1 MLQFQ
6 CKNLFFITRKVS
18 VLEQLQTRAGKWFK
32 SGEGQ
37 EHDGKFGTF
46 PGVFTPTVLTI
57 LGAIMYLRL
66 GQVVGNAGLLGTIL
80 IILLAHVI
88 TVSTGLAVSSVVTNT
103 RVGAG
108 GAFAIISQSLGL
120 EVGGSVGIPLFI
132 AQGISVALYVLA
144 FAEAWLRIFPTHSI
158 VLVSILTF
166 WVVFGIA
173 YVSAQFA
180 ARIQYFILG
189 VVGLSLFS
197 VLLASFPIAGRAGLT
212 ETAVLWG
219 SFSEWSFWEA
229 FAIFFPAVTGIM
241 VGISLSGSLR
251 EPRRSIPIGTMS
263 AIGLTLIV
271 YLLLTYWLARIV
283 PVDELLNNT
292 TVMVDKA
299 FWGWTILAG
308 MLGATFSS
316 ALGSLVAAPRVMQA
330 LALHNILPFSNYLSQ
345 ETEQG
350 EPRPAL
356 YATGGIGLITLLIAL
371 ASGGLN
377 AVASI
382 ITMFFLITY
391 GMLNLVVLI
400 EQMLSTVSFRPTFR
414 VPRVVPLTGLAGCIF
429 VMFLINPVFSLVALV
444 VVLLV
449 YGYLMRR
456 NLEYLPSDVRSGMFL
471 SLAEWATTRVS
482 RLPPAVKRTWK
493 PSVLAPIVKTQEL
506 TGSYRFLRAL
516 AAPQGAIHALGIYP
530 EGDNSALK
538 GLKDLTNAFADEGIF
553 ARATLLEE
561 ADLVNGVRSATQILR
576 GTFFRP
582 NLLFLN
588 LRTESDLAVLQE
600 LVDKTAAYNMGIV
613 LLARHPIRALG
624 RQHLINVWMS
634 HQGKDWQID
643 LRWSNS
649 DLALLLAY
657 QLTKNW
663 SGKINL
669 CMAVANEEDV
679 LPANGFL
686 QEIVDLARLPKN
698 SEVTVVNAPFA
709 EALNQVQRAD
719 LAIFGLPNPAQLTF
733 CQKIVEVVDG
743 SCLFVRDSGEESA
756 LA

>member
-1 MLQFQ
+1 MLD
-6 CKNLFFITRKVS
+6 
-18 VLEQLQTRAGKWFK
+18 QLQERVWNWFK
-32 SGEGQ
+32 GGNAQ
-37 EHDGKFGTF
+37 AGDGKFGTF

-66 GQVVGNAGLLGTIL
+66 GQVVGNAGLLGAIL

-144 FAEAWLRIFPTHSI
+144 FAEAWLRIFASHSLVFVSLFAFVI
-158 VLVSILTF
+158 VF
-166 WVVFGIA
+166 AIA

-180 ARIQYFILG
+180 ARIQYLILG
-189 VVGLSLFS
+189 IVGLSLFS
-197 VLLASFPIAGRAGLT
+197 ILLASFPLAGREGLT

-219 SFSEWSFWEA
+219 GFTEWSFWET

-241 VGISLSGSLR
+241 VGISLSGSLKD
-251 EPRRSIPIGTMS
+251 PRRSIPLGTMS

-271 YLLLTYWLARIV
+271 YLLLAYWLARIV
-283 PVDELLNNT
+283 PVSDLLNNT

-330 LALHNILPFSNYLSQ
+330 LARHSILPFSDYLAQ
-345 ETEQG
+345 ETAQG

-356 YATGGIGLITLLIAL
+356 YATGAIGLVTLLVAL
-371 ASGGLN
+371 PSGGLN

-414 VPRVVPLTGLAGCIF
+414 VPRIVPFIGLVGCVF
-429 VMFLINPVFSLVALV
+429 VMVLINPVFSLVALV
-444 VVLLV
+444 LVALV
-449 YGYLMRR
+449 YGYLLRR

-471 SLAEWATTRVS
+471 SLAEWAATRVS
-482 RLPPAVKRTWK
+482 HLPPAVKRTWK
-493 PSVLAPIVKTQEL
+493 PSVLAPIQQTQEL

-530 EGDNSALK
+530 EGDDSALK
-538 GLKDLTNAFADEGIF
+538 GLTELTKAFADEGIF
-553 ARATLLEE
+553 ARTTLLEE

-576 GTFFRP
+576 STFFRP

-588 LRTESDLAVLQE
+588 LRAESDPHVLQE

-613 LLARHPIRALG
+613 LLARHPVRALG
-624 RQHLINVWMS
+624 RQHSINVWIS
-634 HQGKDWQID
+634 HQGDDWQVD

-657 QLTKNW
+657 QLTQNW
-663 SGKINL
+663 SGKIKL
-669 CMAVANEEDV
+669 CLAIASEQEQA
-679 LPANGFL
+679 LAEAFL
-686 QEIVDLARLPKN
+686 RELADLARLPKN
-698 SEVTVVNAPFA
+698 TEVMVVQATFA
-709 EALNQVQRAD
+709 EALHQVRRAD
-719 LAIFGLPNPAQLTF
+719 LAIFGLPNPARLTF
-733 CQKIVEVVDG
+733 CQEIAAAVDG

>member
-1 MLQFQ
+1 MLD
-6 CKNLFFITRKVS
+6 
-18 VLEQLQTRAGKWFK
+18 QLQTTVSAWFNR
-32 SGEGQ
+32 GEDSPG
-37 EHDGKFGTF
+37 DGKFGTF

-88 TVSTGLAVSSVVTNT
+88 TISTGLAVSSVVTNT

-144 FAEAWLRIFPTHSI
+144 FAEAWLRIFPTHPIFLVSLLTF
-158 VLVSILTF
+158 VLVY
-166 WVVFGIA
+166 GIA

-180 ARIQYFILG
+180 ARIQYLILG
-189 VVGLSLFS
+189 IVGLSLFS
-197 VLLASFPIAGRAGLT
+197 VFLASFPIAGRTGLT

-219 SFSEWSFWEA
+219 SFSDWNFWEA

-251 EPRRSIPIGTMS
+251 EPRRSIPLGTMS
-263 AIGLTLIV
+263 AIGLTLVV
-271 YLLLTYWLARIV
+271 YLLLTYWLSRAASV
-283 PVDELLNNT
+283 TDLLTNST
-292 TVMVDKA
+292 ILVDKA

-330 LALHNILPFSNYLSQ
+330 LAQHNILPFSDYLAQ

-350 EPRPAL
+350 EPRQAL
-356 YATGGIGLITLLIAL
+356 YATGVIGLITLLIAL
-371 ASGGLN
+371 ASGGGLN

-414 VPRVVPLTGLAGCIF
+414 VSRVVPLIGVVGCLF

-471 SLAEWATTRVS
+471 SLAEWAATRVS
-482 RLPPAVKRTWK
+482 HLPPAVKRTWK
-493 PSVLAPIVKTQEL
+493 PFVLAPIVKTQEL

-516 AAPQGAIHALGIYP
+516 AKPQGAIHALGIYP
-530 EGDNSALK
+530 EGDDSALK
-538 GLKDLTNAFADEGIF
+538 GLTDLTNSFSDEGIF
-553 ARATLLEE
+553 ARTTLLEE
-561 ADLVNGVRSATQILR
+561 ADMVNGVRVATQILR
-576 GTFFRP
+576 STFFRP

-588 LRTESDLAVLQE
+588 LRAESDLSALQQ

-613 LLARHPIRALG
+613 LLARHTVRDLG
-624 RQHLINVWMS
+624 RQHLINVWIS
-634 HQGKDWQID
+634 HRGDDWQVD
-643 LRWSNS
+643 LQWSNS

-663 SGKINL
+663 SGKINVCL
-669 CMAVANEEDV
+669 AIAEDQD
-679 LPANGFL
+679 LEPAETFL
-686 QEIVDLARLPKN
+686 RELADLARLPKN
-698 SEVTVVNAPFA
+698 TIVTVVQAPFA
-709 EALNQVQRAD
+709 EALHQVRRAD

-733 CQKIVEVVDG
+733 CQEIVAMVDG

>member
-1 MLQFQ
+1 M
-6 CKNLFFITRKVS
+6 
-18 VLEQLQTRAGKWFK
+18 LEQIQLRLGNWLK
-32 SGEGQ
+32 SSESQ
-37 EHDGKFGTF
+37 DNDGKFGTF

-66 GQVVGNAGLLGTIL
+66 GQVVGNSGLLGAIL

-158 VLVSILTF
+158 FLISVLTF
-166 WVVFGIA
+166 GVVFGIA

-180 ARIQYFILG
+180 ARIQYLILG
-189 VVGLSLFS
+189 IVGLSLVS

-219 SFSEWSFWEA
+219 PFSTWSFWEA

-241 VGISLSGSLR
+241 VGISLSGSLK

-263 AIGLTLIV
+263 AIGLTMIV
-271 YLLLTYWLARIV
+271 YLLLAYWLARV
-283 PVDELLNNT
+283 APASELRKT
-292 TVMVDKA
+292 STIMVDQA
-299 FWGWTILAG
+299 FWGWAILAG

-330 LALHNILPFSNYLSQ
+330 LAQHSILPLSRILAQ
-345 ETEQG
+345 ETDSG

-356 YATGGIGLITLLIAL
+356 YATGAIGFITLLIAIP
-371 ASGGLN
+371 SGGLN

-414 VPRVVPLTGLAGCIF
+414 VPRIVPFIGLVGCVF
-429 VMFLINPVFSLVALV
+429 VMLLINPVFSLVALV
-444 VVLLV
+444 VVVLV
-449 YGYLMRR
+449 YGYLLRR
-456 NLEYLPSDVRSGMFL
+456 NLAYLPSDVRSGMFI

-493 PSVLAPIVKTQEL
+493 PSVLAPIEQTQEL

-530 EGDNSALK
+530 EGNDSALK
-538 GLKDLTNAFADEGIF
+538 GLRDLTDAFVDEGIS
-553 ARATLLEE
+553 ARTTLLEE
-561 ADLVNGVRSATQILR
+561 SDLVNGVRSATQILR

-588 LRTESDLAVLQE
+588 LRAESDLAVLQQ

-613 LLARHPIRALG
+613 LLARHPVRALG
-624 RQHLINVWMS
+624 RQHSINVWIS
-634 HQGKDWQID
+634 HRGDDWQID

-657 QLTKNW
+657 QLTQNW

-669 CMAVANEEDV
+669 CMAVATEDDV
-679 LPANGFL
+679 QPATKYL
-686 QEIVDLARLPKN
+686 QGLVDLARLPKN
-698 SEVTVVNAPFA
+698 SGVTVAHAPFA
-709 EALNQVQRAD
+709 EALHQVPRAD

-733 CQKIVEVVDG
+733 CQEIVTTVDG

>member
-1 MLQFQ
+1 M
-6 CKNLFFITRKVS
+6 
-18 VLEQLQTRAGKWFK
+18 EQIQARLSNWLKG
-32 SGEGQ
+32 GEGS
-37 EHDGKFGTF
+37 ESDGKFGTF

-66 GQVVGNAGLLGTIL
+66 GQVVGNTGLLGAIL

-144 FAEAWLRIFPTHSI
+144 FAEAWLAIFSNHSMF
-158 VLVSILTF
+158 LVSVITF
-166 WVVFGIA
+166 AIVFGIA

-180 ARIQYFILG
+180 ARIQYLILG
-189 VVGLSLFS
+189 IVSFSLFS
-197 VLLASFPIAGRAGLT
+197 VLLASFPVAGRAGLT

-219 SFSEWSFWEA
+219 PFTEWSFWEA

-241 VGISLSGSLR
+241 VGISLSGSLKD
-251 EPRRSIPIGTMS
+251 PRRSIPLGTMS
-263 AIGLTLIV
+263 AIGLTLVV
-271 YLLLTYWLARIV
+271 YLLLAYWLAHAA
-283 PVDELLNNT
+283 PADELRRNS
-292 TVMVDKA
+292 TVMVDQA
-299 FWGWTILAG
+299 FWGWAILAG

-330 LALHNILPFSNYLSQ
+330 LALHSILPLSEILAQ
-345 ETEQG
+345 ETDQG

-356 YATGGIGLITLLIAL
+356 YATSAIGLITLLIAL

-414 VPRVVPLTGLAGCIF
+414 VPRIVPFTGLVGCVF
-429 VMFLINPVFSLVALV
+429 VMLLINPVFSLVAMV
-444 VVLLV
+444 VVVLV
-449 YGYLMRR
+449 YGYLLRR

-493 PSVLAPIVKTQEL
+493 PSVLAPIEQTQEL

-530 EGDNSALK
+530 EGDDS
-538 GLKDLTNAFADEGIF
+538 GLRGLADLTDSFADEGIF
-553 ARATLLEE
+553 ARTTLLEE
-561 ADLVNGVRSATQILR
+561 SDLVNGVRSATQILR
-576 GTFFRP
+576 NTFFRP

-588 LRTESDLAVLQE
+588 LREESNLDILQQ

-613 LLARHPIRALG
+613 LLARHPVRALG
-624 RQHLINVWMS
+624 RQHLVNVWIS
-634 HQGKDWQID
+634 HRGDDWQID

-669 CMAVANEEDV
+669 CMAVASEDELSVANE
-679 LPANGFL
+679 FL
-686 QEIVDLARLPKN
+686 HELIDLARLPKN
-698 SEVTVVNAPFA
+698 SGVTVVQAPFA
-709 EALNQVQRAD
+709 DALHQVPRAD

-733 CQKIVEVVDG
+733 CQEIVAAVDG

>member
-1 MLQFQ
+1 
-6 CKNLFFITRKVS
+6 
-18 VLEQLQTRAGKWFK
+18 
-32 SGEGQ
+32 
-37 EHDGKFGTF
+37 
-46 PGVFTPTVLTI
+46 
-57 LGAIMYLRL
+57 
-66 GQVVGNAGLLGTIL
+66 
-80 IILLAHVI
+80 
-88 TVSTGLAVSSVVTNT
+88 
-103 RVGAG
+103 VGAG

-144 FAEAWLRIFPTHSI
+144 FAEAWLRIFPTHPI
-158 VLVSILTF
+158 FLVSMLTF
-166 WVVFGIA
+166 AVVFGIA

-180 ARIQYFILG
+180 ARIQYIILG

-251 EPRRSIPIGTMS
+251 EPRRSIPLGTMS

-283 PVDELLNNT
+283 PVTELLNNT

-330 LALHNILPFSNYLSQ
+330 LALHSILPFSNYLAQ
-345 ETEQG
+345 ETTAG
-350 EPRPAL
+350 EPRNAL

-414 VPRVVPLTGLAGCIF
+414 VPRIVPLIGVVGCVF

-449 YGYLMRR
+449 YSFLMRR

-493 PSVLAPIVKTQEL
+493 PSVLAPIVQTQEL

-516 AAPQGAIHALGIYP
+516 AAPQGAIHTLGIYP
-530 EGDNSALK
+530 EGDDSALK
-538 GLKDLTNAFADEGIF
+538 GLKDLTKAFSDDGIF
-553 ARATLLEE
+553 SRTTLLEE

-576 GTFFRP
+576 STFFRP
-582 NLLFLN
+582 NLLFLS
-588 LRTESDLAVLQE
+588 LRAESDLDVLQE

-613 LLARHPIRALG
+613 LLARHPVRAMG
-624 RQHLINVWMS
+624 RQHLINVWIS
-634 HQGKDWQID
+634 HQGDDWQID

-657 QLTKNW
+657 QLTNNW

-669 CMAVANEEDV
+669 CIAVSTEDDV
-679 LPANGFL
+679 APATAFL
-686 QEIVDLARLPKN
+686 QGIVDLARLPKTTGV
-698 SEVTVVNAPFA
+698 SVVHAPFA
-709 EALNQVQRAD
+709 EGLHLVPRAD
-719 LAIFGLPNPAQLTF
+719 LAIFGLPNPARLTF
-733 CQKIVEVVDG
+733 CQDIVKAVDG

>member
-1 MLQFQ
+1 MLD
-6 CKNLFFITRKVS
+6 
-18 VLEQLQTRAGKWFK
+18 QLQARVWGWFRGREAEAG
-32 SGEGQ
+32 
-37 EHDGKFGTF
+37 DGKFGTF

-144 FAEAWLRIFPTHSI
+144 FAEAWLRIFPTHPIFLVSLLTF
-158 VLVSILTF
+158 VLVY
-166 WVVFGIA
+166 GIA

-189 VVGLSLFS
+189 IVGLSLFS
-197 VLLASFPIAGRAGLT
+197 VFLASFPIAGRTGLT

-219 SFSEWSFWEA
+219 SFSDWNFWEA

-251 EPRRSIPIGTMS
+251 EPRRSIPLGTMS
-263 AIGLTLIV
+263 AIGLTVVV
-271 YLLLTYWLARIV
+271 YLLLTYWLSRAASV
-283 PVDELLNNT
+283 TELLTNST
-292 TVMVDKA
+292 ILVDKA

-330 LALHNILPFSNYLSQ
+330 LAQHSILPFSDYLAQ

-350 EPRPAL
+350 EPRQAL
-356 YATGGIGLITLLIAL
+356 FATGVIGFITLLIAL
-371 ASGGLN
+371 ASGGGLN

-414 VPRVVPLTGLAGCIF
+414 VSRVVPLIGVVGCLF

-471 SLAEWATTRVS
+471 SLAEWAATRVS
-482 RLPPAVKRTWK
+482 HLPPAVKRTWK
-493 PSVLAPIVKTQEL
+493 PFVLAPIVKTQEL

-516 AAPQGAIHALGIYP
+516 AKPQGAIHALGIYP
-530 EGDNSALK
+530 EGDDSALK
-538 GLKDLTNAFADEGIF
+538 GLTDLTNSFSDEGIF
-553 ARATLLEE
+553 ARTTLLEE
-561 ADLVNGVRSATQILR
+561 ADMVNGVRVATQILR
-576 GTFFRP
+576 STFFRP

-588 LRTESDLAVLQE
+588 LRAESDLAVLQQ

-613 LLARHPIRALG
+613 LLARHTVRDLG
-624 RQHLINVWMS
+624 RQHLINVWIS
-634 HQGKDWQID
+634 HRGDDWQVD
-643 LRWSNS
+643 LQWSNS

-663 SGKINL
+663 SGKINVCL
-669 CMAVANEEDV
+669 AIAKDQDPE
-679 LPANGFL
+679 PAEMFL
-686 QEIVDLARLPKN
+686 QELVDLARLPN
-698 SEVTVVNAPFA
+698 NTMVTAVQAPFA
-709 EALNQVQRAD
+709 EALHQVRRAD

-733 CQKIVEVVDG
+733 CQEIVAAVDG

>member
-1 MLQFQ
+1 MLD
-6 CKNLFFITRKVS
+6 
-18 VLEQLQTRAGKWFK
+18 QLQARVWGWFRGGEAEAG
-32 SGEGQ
+32 
-37 EHDGKFGTF
+37 DGKFGTF

-144 FAEAWLRIFPTHSI
+144 FAEAWLRIFPTHPILLVSVLTF
-158 VLVSILTF
+158 VLVY
-166 WVVFGIA
+166 GIA

-180 ARIQYFILG
+180 ARIQYLILG
-189 VVGLSLFS
+189 IVGLSLFS
-197 VLLASFPIAGRAGLT
+197 IFLASFPIAGRTGLT

-219 SFSEWSFWEA
+219 SFSDWNFWEA

-251 EPRRSIPIGTMS
+251 EPRRSIPLGTMS
-263 AIGLTLIV
+263 AIGLTMVV
-271 YLLLTYWLARIV
+271 YLLLTYWLSRAASV
-283 PVDELLNNT
+283 TDLLTNST
-292 TVMVDKA
+292 ILVDKA

-330 LALHNILPFSNYLSQ
+330 LAQHNILPFSDYLAQ

-350 EPRPAL
+350 EPRQAL
-356 YATGGIGLITLLIAL
+356 YATGVIGLITLLIAL
-371 ASGGLN
+371 ASGGGLN

-414 VPRVVPLTGLAGCIF
+414 VSRVVPLIGVVGCLF

-471 SLAEWATTRVS
+471 SLAEWAATRVS
-482 RLPPAVKRTWK
+482 HLPPAVKRTWK
-493 PSVLAPIVKTQEL
+493 PFVLAPIVKTQEL

-516 AAPQGAIHALGIYP
+516 AKPQGAIHALGIYP
-530 EGDNSALK
+530 EGDSSALK
-538 GLKDLTNAFADEGIF
+538 GLTDLTNSFSDEGIF
-553 ARATLLEE
+553 ARTTLLEE
-561 ADLVNGVRSATQILR
+561 ADMVNGVRVATQILR
-576 GTFFRP
+576 STFFRP

-588 LRTESDLAVLQE
+588 LRAESDLAALQQ

-613 LLARHPIRALG
+613 LLARHTVRDLG
-624 RQHLINVWMS
+624 RQQLINVWIS
-634 HQGKDWQID
+634 HRGDDWQVD
-643 LRWSNS
+643 LQWSNS

-663 SGKINL
+663 SGKINVCL
-669 CMAVANEEDV
+669 AIAEDQDPE
-679 LPANGFL
+679 PAETFL
-686 QEIVDLARLPKN
+686 RELADLARLPKN
-698 SEVTVVNAPFA
+698 TIVTVVQAPFA
-709 EALNQVQRAD
+709 EALHQVRRAD

-733 CQKIVEVVDG
+733 CQEIVAAVDG